1 MRFKV
6 SYGWYIVAAGLFL
19 TFYNAAFFTYGWTA
33 FINPMITTF
42 GWTMAQISL
51 GSSLRNA
58 ESGMFN
64 PVWGVV
70 IDRFSP
76 RKLMLLGVVI
86 TAMGTVLIYRT
97 TNLVTFY
104 VGFLIMGLGSSLVG
118 MLPTVL
124 ISRWFKGNF
133 GKANGILAMGV
144 GIGGVAVPLV
154 VMMID
159 KLSWQ
164 RTLLIS
170 AIGFTVIGIPLA
182 LLYRNPSPDFNLSGD
197 NIIKVKEVRG
207 KIPGTGVKAAL
218 KMRAFWHINLSTFV
232 QYFIT
237 GTPMLFL
244 MPYFYSIGISRTTG
258 SMTILLYTLASLSG
272 RIPYGWLADRYKPSY
287 LIAISTTLQGI
298 GLFVFSLISKQSSFS
313 LILLFAIVYGLG
325 LSGVV
330 VLRPPILREYFG
342 TGNFGTIFGLSSV
355 FSTIAGLLSPIL
367 VGLILTKYGNYGS
380 IWLGLVG
387 LSVVGI
393 IAILTIPRPSPRVKD
408 AV

>member
-1 MRFKV
+1 
-6 SYGWYIVAAGLFL
+6 
-19 TFYNAAFFTYGWTA
+19 
-33 FINPMITTF
+33 
-42 GWTMAQISL
+42 
-51 GSSLRNA
+51 
-58 ESGMFN
+58 
-64 PVWGVV
+64 
-70 IDRFSP
+70 
-76 RKLMLLGVVI
+76 
-86 TAMGTVLIYRT
+86 
-97 TNLVTFY
+97 
-104 VGFLIMGLGSSLVG
+104 MGLGSSLA
-118 MLPTVL
+118 MMIPTVL
-124 ISRWFKGNF
+124 LSKWFKGNF
-133 GKANGILAMGV
+133 GKANGILAMGI

-164 RTLLIS
+164 TTLLIS

-197 NIIKVKEVRG
+197 NITKVKEVRG

-218 KMRAFWHINLSTFV
+218 KMRAFWHINLATFV

-244 MPYFYSIGISRTTG
+244 MPYFSSIGISRTTG
-258 SMTILLYTLASLSG
+258 SITVLLYTLASLSG

-287 LIAISTTLQGI
+287 LIAISTALQGI
-298 GLFVFSLISKQSSFS
+298 GLFVFSLISKQSSFL

-342 TGNFGTIFGLSSV
+342 TGNFGTIFGLSSI
-355 FSTIAGLLSPIL
+355 FSTIAGLLSPIA
-367 VGLILTKYGNYGS
+367 VGLILTKYGNYGA

-387 LSVVGI
+387 LSVVGV

-408 AV
+408 TV